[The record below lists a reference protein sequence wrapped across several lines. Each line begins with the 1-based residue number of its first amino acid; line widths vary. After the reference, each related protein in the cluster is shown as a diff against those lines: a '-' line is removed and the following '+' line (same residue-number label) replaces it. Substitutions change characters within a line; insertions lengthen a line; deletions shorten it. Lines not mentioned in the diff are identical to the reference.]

1 MKYVAFDTETT
12 GRPLE
17 FVSPTKY
24 NLHNYEDARL
34 LSIAAVAFED
44 GEEVDALYKV
54 VRPDGFKVGA
64 TEIHGITEEE
74 AHSSGESFADV
85 IRAFVSFVRRHGDG
99 PMVAHNS
106 VFDENIISAELIRRG
121 YDADLVWFRSRT
133 FLCTFDMWKKRNFCR
148 TGKLVNCYRECFG
161 GEFDAHHALFDARA
175 CGQLYWYMRSNPL
188 ELPVHDIGV
197 PIVHINASDVATAIG
212 CGIKDPQELVKE
224 LWKKHSPHT
233 FTDMTRTEKV
243 HEIAQ
248 THPPVQNL
256 LRKFTNHRAVS
267 VSDLKE
273 KIEEVTSMCD
283 TEELRPV
290 KDHLTS
296 ELNKNFARQ
305 DASRMPSF
313 YNKTICQIEGTRYQ
327 LVGVPGQVVD
337 DTLIQKKKRTKKM
350 FNRLVPYEEVQCRVY
365 LELLKDSVHTCCLVE
380 HFNGRQSTQ
389 VIHRDS
395 LKWFEI
401 LSDLKN
407 FCRYFHSRLSTFKR

>member
-17 FVSPTKY
+17 FVSPTKF

-44 GEEVDALYKV
+44 GKEVASMYKV

-74 AHSSGESFADV
+74 AYSTGEPFADV
-85 IRAFVSFVRRHGDG
+85 MSAFTSFVRIHGDG

-106 VFDENIISAELIRRG
+106 AFDENVVSAEFIRRG
-121 YDADLVWFRSRT
+121 FDTELAWFRSRV
-133 FLCTFDMWKKRNFCR
+133 FLCTFGIWKKRNFCR
-148 TGKLVNCYRECFG
+148 TGKLVNCYKECIG

-175 CGQLYWYMRSNPL
+175 CGELFWYMRSNPI
-188 ELPVHDIGV
+188 ELPVSDIGV
-197 PIVHINASDVATAIG
+197 PIVHINASDVASAVG
-212 CGIKDPQELVKE
+212 CGIKDPQELVRE

-233 FTDMTRTEKV
+233 FTDMTRTQKV
-243 HEIAQ
+243 ETIAQ
-248 THPPVQNL
+248 THKPVQTL
-256 LRKFTNHRAVS
+256 LRKFTNHRAIS
-267 VSDLKE
+267 VDDLKD
-273 KIEEVTSMCD
+273 KIEEITTVCD

-305 DASRMPSF
+305 DGGRPNF
-313 YNKTICQIEGTRYQ
+313 YNKNICQIEGTRYQ

-365 LELLKDSVHTCCLVE
+365 LELLRDTVHTCCLVE
-380 HFNGRQSTQ
+380 NFNGRQSTQ
-389 VIHRDS
+389 VIHRDAV
-395 LKWFEI
+395 KWSEI
-401 LSDLKN
+401 LSDLKY
-407 FCRYFHSRLSTFKR
+407 FCRYFHSRLSSVKR

>member
-1 MKYVAFDTETT
+1 MRYVAFDTETT
-12 GRPLE
+12 GRPSE

-24 NLHNYEDARL
+24 NLHNYEGCRL

-44 GEEVDALYKV
+44 DKEVDAMYMV

-74 AHSSGESFADV
+74 AHASGESFEDV
-85 IRAFVSFVRRHGDG
+85 IKSFVSFVRRHGNG

-106 VFDENIISAELIRRG
+106 AFDENVVGAELIRRG
-121 YDADLVWFRSRT
+121 YDDELAWFRSRS
-133 FLCTFDMWKKRNFCR
+133 FLCTFGIWKKRNFCR
-148 TGKLVNCYRECFG
+148 TGKLVNCYRECIG

-175 CGQLYWYMRSNPL
+175 CGELFWYMRSNPI
-188 ELPVHDIGV
+188 EFPVSDISV
-197 PIVHINASDVATAIG
+197 PIVHINASDVAAAVG

-233 FTDMTRTEKV
+233 FTEMTRTEKV
-243 HEIAQ
+243 HTIARQ
-248 THPPVQNL
+248 NKPVETL
-256 LRKFTNHRAVS
+256 LRKFTNHRATS
-267 VSDLKE
+267 VEDLQH
-273 KIEEVTSMCD
+273 KIEEVKSVCQTD
-283 TEELRPV
+283 ELRPV
-290 KDHLTS
+290 KDHLMS

-305 DASRMPSF
+305 EGGRPNF

-365 LELLKDSVHTCCLVE
+365 LELLRETVHTCCLVE
-380 HFNGRQSTQ
+380 QFNGRQSTQ
-389 VIHRDS
+389 VIHRDA
-395 LKWFEI
+395 LKWYEI
-401 LSDLKN
+401 HSDLRD
-407 FCRYFHSRLSTFKR
+407 FCRYFHSRLSMVKK

>member
-17 FVSPTKY
+17 FVTPTKH

-34 LSIAAVAFED
+34 LSIAAVAFDD
-44 GEEVDALYKV
+44 GEEVDAMYAV

-74 AHSSGESFADV
+74 AYSSGRPFADV
-85 IRAFVSFVRRHGDG
+85 MSAFVSFVSRHGNG

-106 VFDENIISAELIRRG
+106 AFDENIVSAEMLRRG
-121 YDADLVWFRSRT
+121 YDDDLAWFRSRT
-133 FLCTFDMWKKRNFCR
+133 FLCTFGLWKKRNFCR
-148 TGKLVNCYRECFG
+148 TGKLVNCYKECIG

-175 CGQLYWYMRSNPL
+175 CGELFWYMRSNPI
-188 ELPVHDIGV
+188 ELPVSNIDV
-197 PIVHINASDVATAIG
+197 PIVHINASDVATAVG

-243 HEIAQ
+243 QEIARANK
-248 THPPVQNL
+248 PVQTL
-256 LRKFTNHRAVS
+256 LKKFTNHRAVS
-267 VSDLKE
+267 VDDLKD
-273 KIEEVTSMCD
+273 KIQEVMSVCT
-283 TEELRPV
+283 TEHLRPV
-290 KDHLTS
+290 RDHLTS

-305 DASRMPSF
+305 DGSRPNF
-313 YNKTICQIEGTRYQ
+313 YNKTICTIQGTRYQ

-337 DTLIQKKKRTKKM
+337 DTLIQKKKRTKKL

-365 LELLKDSVHTCCLVE
+365 LELLKESVHTCCLVE
-380 HFNGRQSTQ
+380 QFNGRQSTQ

-395 LKWFEI
+395 MKWFEI

-407 FCRYFHSRLSTFKR
+407 FCRYFHSRLSLVKR